1 MNTSNPAD
9 SSDSRHSG
17 ALRRPGLPRRQFLA
31 QAGTAGVGAFAVSAG
46 LGTPGALAATHTG
59 ASMRRGAATG
69 MPGLREVWQW
79 EEQLVRFGT
88 RYTGSPGHVAYVDW
102 LAGQLSAVPGFS
114 MRTDRLTFNRWLPR
128 QFALQVSVVGTEK
141 LFLTGWLA
149 VMVLLTLATLRLPF
163 AFTALFTLVDVAV
176 LLVLLGTVQA
186 STGLLKAGG
195 YVALVFA
202 AIGAYIW
209 VGSFFNATGGKEF
222 PLGTPVLH

>member
-1 MNTSNPAD
+1 MTAVGASQDKPIDLVPAAKEHAAGPLTGD
-9 SSDSRHSG
+9 
-17 ALRRPGLPRRQFLA
+17 PGLLGLPSFIVGTVTIA
-31 QAGTAGVGAFAVSAG
+31 MVFIGVVPAGTTGAA
-46 LGTPGALAATHTG
+46 LPTILAATAIG
-59 ASMRRGAATG
+59 MFIAAIWAAVIGHSEVAGINGTFG
-69 MPGLREVWQW
+69 GFWLSYAVLGLGLTHNW
-79 EEQLVRFGT
+79 FGIA
-88 RYTGSPGHVAYVDW
+88 PAAIVD
-102 LAGQLSAVPGFS
+102 
-114 MRTDRLTFNRWLPR
+114 
-128 QFALQVSVVGTEK
+128 TEK

-149 VMVLLTLATLRLPF
+149 VMVLLTLATLRLPL